1 MKKFLDDFEYEDFQ
15 PKRKKA
21 GKDLWAKEPRKKPKI
36 KKFKYKDL

>member
-1 MKKFLDDFEYEDFQ
+1 MKNSFDDFEEEFQ

-36 KKFKYKDL
+36 KKFKYKNL

>member
-1 MKKFLDDFEYEDFQ
+1 MKNFLDNFEEEFQ

-21 GKDLWAKEPRKKPKI
+21 GKDLWAKEPRKKPKV

>member
-1 MKKFLDDFEYEDFQ
+1 MKKSFDDFEEEFQ

-21 GKDLWAKEPRKKPKI
+21 GNVLWAKPQRKKPKI